1 MYEGESGRSDVNIP
15 SEKLLQLL
23 QEMPVSGPRPG
34 FVDGAFAKATAGLAP
49 VSQPAPRPSRMHR
62 VFARWETWFGIALGA
77 AATAVVAVFV
87 LRPPASTSEPT
98 QEIAMALNEARNIDV
113 LIDSERDLEG
123 ATIRVAVTGSVAL
136 NGFDNDREIDWQTH
150 LERGS
155 NLLTLP
161 IVARST
167 GGGRLVATV
176 EHQGRSRQ
184 VIVHLTV
191 QDPQQA
197 SRS

>member
-1 MYEGESGRSDVNIP
+1 
-15 SEKLLQLL
+15 
-23 QEMPVSGPRPG
+23 
-34 FVDGAFAKATAGLAP
+34 
-49 VSQPAPRPSRMHR
+49 MHR

-77 AATAVVAVFV
+77 AAAAVVAVFV
-87 LRPPASTSEPT
+87 LRPPASTNEPT

-113 LIDSERDLEG
+113 LIDSERELEG

-167 GGGRLVATV
+167 GGGQLVATV

-191 QDPQQA
+191 QDPQQT